1 MYMGAAPMVNPT
13 GLQTRPAAAFV
24 NKLEEYASKIVVLK
38 GERRDGVMSLLGP
51 MKVGRSQGD
60 RMVNRAEG
68 PDEGGRA

>member
-38 GERRDGVMSLLGP
+38 GERRDGV
-51 MKVGRSQGD
+51 D
-60 RMVNRAEG
+60 RVCSVR
-68 PDEGGRA
+68 